1 MRVGIDVSC
10 WQNPRGFG
18 RFTRE
23 LVRQLV
29 HDHASRHEFLL
40 VADRFTAAQGRFPA
54 DARLSVVDTRRQP
67 MRAASADGWRSPL
80 DLVRLGWHAAR
91 CRADVFLFPTVYSFY
106 PVLGRVPIAVAFHD
120 AMTEQRP
127 DLFFPTRRA
136 HAFWQA
142 KVWLARRQASAIVA
156 PSDSARRTVAAA
168 LRWPLESIARIDEAP
183 AAIFCKTEDPAATR
197 AVRSRCGLPLDVPLI
212 LYVGALS
219 PHKNVAS
226 LLRAV
231 ASLRA
236 DAGWHLA
243 LIGEH
248 RSDSALGCYE
258 EIVAL
263 RAALAL
269 PGRVTLTG
277 FVSDEDLALL
287 YNAATML
294 VLPSLDEGFGLPV
307 VEAMACGLPV
317 VVSARGSLP
326 ELVGEAG
333 LTFEPDDP
341 SALTRTI
348 ARLLDDAGLR
358 RELSIRGSVRAADFT
373 WQRSARQ
380 MMAVLEKTAAR

>member
-1 MRVGIDVSC
+1 MRIGIDVSC
-10 WQNPRGFG
+10 WQNRRGFG

-29 HDHASRHEFLL
+29 HDHARAHEFVLL
-40 VADRFTAAQGRFPA
+40 ADRFTAAEARFPDGARVLIA
-54 DARLSVVDTRRQP
+54 DTSRQP

-80 DLVRLGWHAAR
+80 DLLRLGWQAAR
-91 CRADVFLFPTVYSFY
+91 CAADVVLFPTVYSFY
-106 PVLGRVPIAVAFHD
+106 PVLGRVPVAVVFHD
-120 AMTEQRP
+120 AMTEERP

-136 HAFWQA
+136 RAFWRA

-156 PSDSARRTVAAA
+156 PSESARHKVASALRRPVAA
-168 LRWPLESIARIDEAP
+168 IARIDEAP
-183 AAIFCKTEDPAATR
+183 AAVFRKTDDAAGTR
-197 AVRSRCGLPLDVPLI
+197 AALSRYGLPAGVPLV

-219 PHKNVAS
+219 PHKNLAS

-231 ASLRA
+231 ADLPA

-248 RSDSALGCYE
+248 RTDSALGCHD

-263 RAALAL
+263 RAALSL
-269 PGRVTLTG
+269 TEQVTLTG
-277 FVSDEDLALL
+277 FVSDHDLALL
-287 YNAATML
+287 YNAASML

-333 LTFEPDDP
+333 LLFDPDDP
-341 SALTRTI
+341 SAMTRTI
-348 ARLLDDAGLR
+348 ARALADSDLR
-358 RELSIRGSVRAADFT
+358 RELGARGSVRGADFS
-373 WQRSARQ
+373 WQKSAQQ
-380 MMAVLEKTAAR
+380 MMAVLEKAAAR